1 MARTAH
7 IIGNGDRAPG
17 MFKQPQKG
25 IKITCNLPPFSVE
38 GAYATCLVDFKI
50 MHAMHTQE
58 IVIPPVIGSW
68 GSDHTNI

>member
-7 IIGNGDRAPG
+7 IIGNGDRAG

-50 MHAMHTQE
+50 MHAMHTQHNKYT
-58 IVIPPVIGSW
+58 ILCGVAKQRK
-68 GSDHTNI
+68 